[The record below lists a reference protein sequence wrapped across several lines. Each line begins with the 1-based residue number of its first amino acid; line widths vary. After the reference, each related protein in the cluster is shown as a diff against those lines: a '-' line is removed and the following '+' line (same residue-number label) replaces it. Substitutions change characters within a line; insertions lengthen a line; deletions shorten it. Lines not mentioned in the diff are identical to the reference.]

1 MKTETVK
8 VVTEEI
14 VGKLKNISG
23 NDWVVTDISQMQS
36 YLYDETELAVRP
48 VAADGCVVVKP
59 GTAEEVSEIVKL
71 ANEYLIPVVPRGG
84 GTGLCGAAI
93 PIKASIVISL
103 ERLNKLVEFDDKN
116 IMITLEAG
124 VTLEGLLEE
133 LKAHDNLFFPVHP
146 GDEGAQIGGMVVEN
160 AGGVRAVK
168 HGIMRNHIKG
178 VEVVLPTGE
187 LVNLGGKLI
196 KNNMGY
202 DLLHMMIGSEG
213 TLGIVTKA
221 TLKLYAKN
229 PNIGTLLVSFNTTED
244 ASNVVPKIL
253 QAGITPLAIEYMDR
267 ETALESA
274 DHIGQAYPATEG
286 CVDLMFILDEA
297 SEDEL
302 FDKCER
308 IVGMCEENGA
318 VDSLIA
324 ETTKEQRALL
334 EIRSNVYTA
343 YKENIADALD
353 IAVPSGSVPDML
365 KDINEIAKKY
375 KTTSPAV
382 GHIADG
388 NVHNFLMLDNG
399 KIPEYLDDMRNEM
412 YDAAISYGGTVTAEH
427 GTGKTR
433 KKHMTQQYTHREI
446 EIMENIK
453 KAFDPNGIFNPGTIV
468 D

>member
-1 MKTETVK
+1 MMNKISEELKTSLVEA
-8 VVTEEI
+8 I
-14 VGKLKNISG
+14 GS
-23 NDWVVTDISQMQS
+23 DWVVSDLSQMQS
-36 YLYDETELAVRP
+36 YLYDETETAIRP
-48 VAADGCVVVKP
+48 TASEDCIVVKP

-71 ANEYLIPVVPRGG
+71 ANQFKVPVVPRGG

-93 PIKASIVISL
+93 PTYSSIVISL
-103 ERLNKLVEFDDKN
+103 ERLNKLVEFDEKN
-116 IMITLEAG
+116 IMITVEAG

-133 LKAHDNLFFPVHP
+133 MKNHDNLFFPVHP

-178 VEVVLPTGE
+178 VEIVLPTGE
-187 LVNLGGKLI
+187 LVEFGGKLI

-202 DLLHMMIGSEG
+202 DLLHMIIGSEG

-229 PNIGTLLVSFNTTED
+229 PNIGTLLVSFESTED
-244 ASNVVPKIL
+244 ASDVVPKIL

-267 ETALESA
+267 EVALESA
-274 DHIGQAYPATEG
+274 EHIGQTYPAKMG
-286 CVDLMFILDEA
+286 SVDLMFILDEA
-297 SEDEL
+297 TEDDL
-302 FDKCER
+302 FEKCER
-308 IVGMCEENGA
+308 IVDMCEDNGA

-324 ETTKEQRALL
+324 ETSKDQRSLL

-343 YKENIADALD
+343 YKENVADALD

-365 KDINEIAKKY
+365 KDIDRIAKKY
-375 KTTSPAV
+375 NTISPAV

-388 NVHNFLMLDNG
+388 NVHNFLMLDSNG
-399 KIPEYLDDMRNEM
+399 ELPDYLETMRNEM
-412 YDAAISYGGTVTAEH
+412 YDAAIGYGGTVTAEH

-433 KKHMTQQYTHREI
+433 MKHMQQQYTHREI
-446 EIMENIK
+446 EIMQNIK

-468 D
+468 E

>member
-1 MKTETVK
+1 MIDMANRI
-8 VVTEEI
+8 TEE
-14 VGKLKNISG
+14 VVCALKDITG
-23 NDWVVTDISQMQS
+23 EDWVVADLSQMQS
-36 YLYDETELAVRP
+36 YLYDETEMKIRP
-48 VAADGCVVVKP
+48 VASEECVVVKP
-59 GTAEEVSEIVKL
+59 GTSEEVSEIVKL
-71 ANEYLIPVVPRGG
+71 ANEHRIPIVPRGG

-93 PIKASIVISL
+93 PTQSSIVLSL
-103 ERLNKLVEFDDKN
+103 ERLNRLVEYDEKN
-116 IMITLEAG
+116 IMITVEAG

-133 LKAHDNLFFPVHP
+133 LKEHDKVFFPVHP
-146 GDEGAQIGGMVVEN
+146 GDEGAQIGGMVAEN

-178 VEVVLPTGE
+178 LEVVLPTGE
-187 LVNLGGKLI
+187 LVQLGGKLI

-229 PNIGTLLVSFNTTED
+229 PCIGTLLVSFDSTEE
-244 ASNVVPKIL
+244 ASDVVPMIL
-253 QAGITPLAIEYMDR
+253 QEGIMPLAIEYMDR
-267 ETALESA
+267 DVAIEAA
-274 DHIGQAYPATEG
+274 NHIGQPYPAKNG
-286 CVDLMFILDEA
+286 SADLMFILDEA
-297 SEDEL
+297 TEDEL
-302 FDKCER
+302 YEKCGR
-308 IVGMCEENGA
+308 IVEMCEENGA

-324 ETTKEQRALL
+324 ETTKDQRALL

-343 YKENIADALD
+343 YKENVADALD

-365 KDINEIAKKY
+365 KDINRIAKKY
-375 KTTSPAV
+375 NTTSPAV

-388 NVHNFLMLDNG
+388 NVHNFLMLENG
-399 KIPEYLDDMRNEM
+399 ELPEYLDEIRNEM
-412 YDAAISYGGTVTAEH
+412 YEAAISYGGTVTAEH

-433 KKHMTQQYTHREI
+433 KKHMPQQFSPREI

-453 KAFDPNGIFNPGTIV
+453 KVFDPNGILNPGTIV

>member
-1 MKTETVK
+1 MKTEAARVIN
-8 VVTEEI
+8 EEI
-14 VGKLKNISG
+14 IGKLQNISG
-23 NDWVVTDISQMQS
+23 NDWVVSDMSQMES

-59 GTAEEVSEIVKL
+59 GSAEEVSDIVKL
-71 ANEYLIPVVPRGG
+71 ANEYKIPVVARGG

-93 PIKASIVISL
+93 PTSTSIVVSL

-116 IMITLEAG
+116 IMVTVEAG
-124 VTLEGLLEE
+124 VTLEGLLEIMKE
-133 LKAHDNLFFPVHP
+133 HDNLFFPVHP

-229 PNIGTLLVSFNTTED
+229 PNIGTLLVSFNSAEE
-244 ASNVVPKIL
+244 ASDVVPKIL

-267 ETALESA
+267 EVALESA
-274 DHIGQAYPATEG
+274 DHIGQAYPASEG
-286 CVDLMFILDEA
+286 SVDLMFILDEA
-297 SEDEL
+297 TEDEL
-302 FDKCER
+302 YEKCER

-353 IAVPSGSVPDML
+353 IAVPSGAVPDML
-365 KDINEIAKKY
+365 KDIDKIAKKY
-375 KTTSPAV
+375 NTISPAV

-433 KKHMTQQYTHREI
+433 KIHMEQQYTAREI
-446 EIMENIK
+446 EIMQNIK

>member
-1 MKTETVK
+1 MKTETARVIN
-8 VVTEEI
+8 EEI
-14 VGKLKNISG
+14 IGELRNISG
-23 NDWVVTDISQMQS
+23 NDWVVSDMSQMES

-59 GTAEEVSEIVKL
+59 GTAEEVSGIVKL
-71 ANEYLIPVVPRGG
+71 ANEYKIPVVPRGG

-93 PIKASIVISL
+93 PTKSSIVVSL
-103 ERLNKLVEFDDKN
+103 ERLNKLVEFDNKN
-116 IMITLEAG
+116 IMITVEAG
-124 VTLEGLLEE
+124 VTLEGLLEM
-133 LKAHDNLFFPVHP
+133 LKEHDKLFFPVHP

-187 LVNLGGKLI
+187 LVTLGGKLI

-213 TLGIVTKA
+213 TLGIVTKV

-229 PNIGTLLVSFNTTED
+229 PNIGTLLVSFNTTEE
-244 ASNVVPKIL
+244 ASDIVPKIL
-253 QAGITPLAIEYMDR
+253 QDGITPLAIEYMDR
-267 ETALESA
+267 EVALESA
-274 DHIGQAYPATEG
+274 EHIGQAYPATEG
-286 CVDLMFILDEA
+286 SVDLMFILDEA
-297 SEDEL
+297 TEDEL
-302 FDKCER
+302 YEKCER

-324 ETTKEQRALL
+324 ESTKEQRALL

-365 KDINEIAKKY
+365 KDISAIAKKY
-375 KTTSPAV
+375 NTISPAV

-399 KIPEYLDDMRNEM
+399 EIPEYLDDMRNEM

-433 KKHMTQQYTHREI
+433 KRHMEQQYSAREI
-446 EIMENIK
+446 EIMQNIK

>member
-1 MKTETVK
+1 
-8 VVTEEI
+8 
-14 VGKLKNISG
+14 
-23 NDWVVTDISQMQS
+23 
-36 YLYDETELAVRP
+36 
-48 VAADGCVVVKP
+48 
-59 GTAEEVSEIVKL
+59 
-71 ANEYLIPVVPRGG
+71 
-84 GTGLCGAAI
+84 
-93 PIKASIVISL
+93 
-103 ERLNKLVEFDDKN
+103 VEFDDKN
-116 IMITLEAG
+116 IMVTVEAG
-124 VTLEGLLEE
+124 VTLEGLLEIMKE
-133 LKAHDNLFFPVHP
+133 HDNLFFPVHP

-229 PNIGTLLVSFNTTED
+229 PNIGTLLVSFNSAEE
-244 ASNVVPKIL
+244 ASDVVPKIL

-267 ETALESA
+267 EVALESA
-274 DHIGQAYPATEG
+274 DHIGQAYPASEG
-286 CVDLMFILDEA
+286 SVDLMFILDEA
-297 SEDEL
+297 TEDEL
-302 FDKCER
+302 YEKCER

-353 IAVPSGSVPDML
+353 IAVPSGAVPDML
-365 KDINEIAKKY
+365 KDIDKIAKKY
-375 KTTSPAV
+375 NTISPAV

-433 KKHMTQQYTHREI
+433 KIHMEQQYTAREI
-446 EIMENIK
+446 EIMQNIK